1 MLGGQNQAIY
11 QTPPCRGPV
20 SLDPQ
25 GGQPVQSVMPLI
37 VLCCQLMVHASDGA
51 TEAHPLGRSLRDPWG
66 VVREADE
73 SIQLPPENK
82 ASPSGGPSFSDFKA
96 SYRSALDLANLGQS
110 STSSIAEH
118 FRLAEKEWDQFR
130 PTQWM
135 WEEGTILY
143 GDPRMFA
150 GSRELSSPGIRVR
163 GWWASGLA
171 VALAGILILLWILRQ
186 HGSHLREETAP

>member
-1 MLGGQNQAIY
+1 MGGQKEAIY
-11 QTPPCRGPV
+11 QTQPYRGLV

-25 GGQPVQSVMPLI
+25 GGQPVQSVMSLI

-51 TEAHPLGRSLRDPWG
+51 TEPHPLGRSLRDPWG

-73 SIQLPPENK
+73 SIQVPSENK
-82 ASPSGGPSFSDFKA
+82 ASPSVGPSFSDFKA
-96 SYRSALDLANLGQS
+96 SYHSELDLANLGQ
-110 STSSIAEH
+110 SSIAEH

-150 GSRELSSPGIRVR
+150 ESRELSSSGIRVR
-163 GWWASGLA
+163 GWWAGGLA

-186 HGSHLREETAP
+186 HGSHLREKTAP